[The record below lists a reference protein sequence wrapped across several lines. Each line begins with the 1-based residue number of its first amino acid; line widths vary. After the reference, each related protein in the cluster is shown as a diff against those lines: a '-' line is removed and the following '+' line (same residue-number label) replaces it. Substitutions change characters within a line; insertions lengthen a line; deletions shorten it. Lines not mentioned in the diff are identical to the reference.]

1 MKYVVILHLVGFK
14 IVIVKLRIY
23 KVQILNMTQA
33 YTLKRYPA
41 PLSLTTWMSFV
52 GAAQSAFYTVIV
64 QHKRAAWTIGFN
76 IDFWSIIYGVRRVQ
90 FSLPVLLLGFVKN
103 IA

>member
-1 MKYVVILHLVGFK
+1 MTNLLQLEIKLNSLFLLVYQK
-14 IVIVKLRIY
+14 NL
-23 KVQILNMTQA
+23 QA

-41 PLSLTTWMSFV
+41 QLSLTTWMSFV

-76 IDFWSIIYGVRRVQ
+76 IDFWSTIYGVRRVQ
-90 FSLPVLLLGFVKN
+90 LFL
-103 IA
+103 